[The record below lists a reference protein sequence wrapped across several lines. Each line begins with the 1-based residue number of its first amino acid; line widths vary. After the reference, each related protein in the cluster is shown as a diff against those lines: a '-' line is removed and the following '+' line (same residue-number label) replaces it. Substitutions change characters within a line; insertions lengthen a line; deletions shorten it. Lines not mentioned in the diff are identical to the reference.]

1 MGNNTYIDQTQI
13 ITKSTKNIETEVKNT
28 IKNINVDLSK
38 LDMSSAID
46 SFKRLEE
53 VSKAANFDDFISK
66 IVRLQ
71 EAFAG
76 FQKAVQTANTSVT
89 NFSKSADKLGGGNT
103 AVVTNVDVSVPDIGS
118 QVGEI

>member
-13 ITKSTKNIETEVKNT
+13 ITKSTKNVETEVKNT

-76 FQKAVQTANTSVT
+76 FQKV
-89 NFSKSADKLGGGNT
+89 
-103 AVVTNVDVSVPDIGS
+103 
-118 QVGEI
+118 